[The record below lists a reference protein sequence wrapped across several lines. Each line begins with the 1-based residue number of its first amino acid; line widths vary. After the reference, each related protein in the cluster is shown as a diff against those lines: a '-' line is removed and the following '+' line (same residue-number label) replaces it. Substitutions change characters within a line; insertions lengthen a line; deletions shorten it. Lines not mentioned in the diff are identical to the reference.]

1 MLLKNTQR
9 ETSGCINE
17 GVITMLEI
25 TFKNGDYRSYS
36 KDEYTDYRY
45 YNDVFVVIKGSQWIG
60 IYPMNEVR
68 MIEFRGE

>member
-1 MLLKNTQR
+1 MRLKNISQV
-9 ETSGCINE
+9 TSGCIKE
-17 GVITMLEI
+17 GVTTMLEI

-45 YNDVFVVIKGSQWIG
+45 YNNVFVVIKGSQWIG
-60 IYPMNEVR
+60 IYSMNEVR